1 VPIGHYRALVKA
13 LRDEGRAVESLVID
27 EEGHG
32 FYKPENRVRLYRAME
47 SFLERSLQ
55 PVAAAAPQPGP

>member
-1 VPIGHYRALVKA
+1 
-13 LRDEGRAVESLVID
+13 VID